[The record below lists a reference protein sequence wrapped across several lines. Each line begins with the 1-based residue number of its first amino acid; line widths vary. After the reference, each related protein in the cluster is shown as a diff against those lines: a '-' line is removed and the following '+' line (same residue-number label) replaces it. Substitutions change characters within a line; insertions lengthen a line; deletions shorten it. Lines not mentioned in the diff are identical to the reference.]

1 MQNIIRIGIADM
13 NYCKAPDLITTLG
26 LGSCVGVVIYDP
38 ILHICGMLHVML
50 PDSKKIRNNSNL
62 SKFADTGIVKMYDG
76 CLKMV
81 ADKSRI
87 KAKIAG
93 GAQMFAVESNTDMM
107 RVGENNIIAVKEMLR
122 KYRIPIVAED
132 IGLNYGR
139 TIVFDPQ
146 TSMLKVKI
154 VGMNEKEI

>member
-1 MQNIIRIGIADM
+1 
-13 NYCKAPDLITTLG
+13 
-26 LGSCVGVVIYDP
+26 
-38 ILHICGMLHVML
+38 
-50 PDSKKIRNNSNL
+50 
-62 SKFADTGIVKMYDG
+62 MYDG
-76 CLKMV
+76 FLKMG